1 MDGTITKKERAWKKE
16 NMARLFVSTNKQESS
31 PTQFSKPPDLAERR
45 LRRIGAWLMLILALQ
60 AELGLAWDR
69 NWHDLVGR
77 NEFFTPP
84 HIMLY
89 SGIAGSGLIALF
101 VVLVDTYRY
110 YKKKPGVDDNS
121 TVRILH
127 FFHAPL
133 GYIILGFGA
142 LIDLLAAPLDN
153 YWHILYGIDVTLWS
167 PFHLMGT
174 VGGIVVGLGIAF
186 VFASE
191 AVIERQSAYPPRR
204 FLGLSGF
211 EWGTLLVLSAFMNLT
226 IPADTAFIPVTL
238 GSLQFITYPLPLA
251 FTAAF
256 SLIAAVKFTRKRGSA
271 LFTAILLW
279 IETLYTMAFVPV
291 AIRIMVTRLGLHYR
305 FPNRPGGT
313 PVFNVTLAL
322 LPLVFVVS
330 ALIVDGIVFSKHLH
344 SKGQNDTLSKVWL
357 AGTLIALPA
366 LILPPLITEFVLSIP
381 ALLPLP
387 VGVSIFEPIWSSSL
401 LTLPLVLLAS
411 ILGAILGATFGDF
424 WHSNNH

>member
-1 MDGTITKKERAWKKE
+1 
-16 NMARLFVSTNKQESS
+16 MARSFANKNKQVSTPIKFLNPS
-31 PTQFSKPPDLAERR
+31 DLTERR

-89 SGIAGSGLIALF
+89 SGIALSGFIALF

-110 YKKKPGVDDNS
+110 YQKKPGVDDNS

-133 GYIILGFGA
+133 GYVILGFGA
-142 LIDLLAAPLDN
+142 FIDLLAAPFDN

-174 VGGIVVGLGIAF
+174 VGGIIVALGIAF

-191 AVIERQSAYPPRR
+191 AVIERQSASQPRQ
-204 FLGLSGF
+204 FLGLSGL
-211 EWGTLLVLSAFMNLT
+211 EWGMLLILSAYLNLT
-226 IPADTAFIPVTL
+226 IPANTAFIPITL
-238 GSLQFITYPLPLA
+238 GPFQFITYPLPLA
-251 FTAAF
+251 FTGAFCLVAA
-256 SLIAAVKFTRKRGSA
+256 AKFTKKRGSA
-271 LFTAILLW
+271 LKTALILW
-279 IETLYTMAFVPV
+279 IETLYTMAFVPL
-291 AIRIMVTRLGLHYR
+291 AIRVMVIQLGLHYR
-305 FPNRPGGT
+305 FPTLPGRL

-322 LPLVFVVS
+322 LPLVYVTS
-330 ALIVDGIVFSKHLH
+330 ALVVDSIAFSKHR
-344 SKGQNDTLSKVWL
+344 NDSEKNNKPSQIWL
-357 AGTLIALPA
+357 IGSLIALPA
-366 LILPPLITEFVLSIP
+366 LILPPLIVEFVMGIP
-381 ALLPLP
+381 FLLPLP

-401 LTLPLVLLAS
+401 LTLPLAIVAG
-411 ILGAILGATFGDF
+411 ILGALLGATFGDF
-424 WHSNNH
+424 WHSNNL

>member
-1 MDGTITKKERAWKKE
+1 
-16 NMARLFVSTNKQESS
+16 MARLFASINRQESA
-31 PTQFSKPPDLAERR
+31 PTQLSKPPDFAERR

-89 SGIAGSGLIALF
+89 SGIAVSGFIALF

-110 YKKKPGVDDNS
+110 FKQNPGVDDNS
-121 TVRILH
+121 TVRILR

-133 GYIILGFGA
+133 GYVILGFGA
-142 LIDLLAAPLDN
+142 LIDLLAAPFDN
-153 YWHILYGIDVTLWS
+153 YWHYLYGIDVTLWS

-174 VGGIVVGLGIAF
+174 AGGIIVGLGIAF

-191 AVIERQSAYPPRR
+191 VVIERQSAYPPRR
-204 FLGLSGF
+204 FLGLSGL
-211 EWGTLLVLSAFMNLT
+211 EWGMLLTLSAYLNLT
-226 IPADTAFIPVTL
+226 IPSNTAFIPVTI

-256 SLIAAVKFTRKRGSA
+256 CLVAAAKFTRKRGSA
-271 LFTAILLW
+271 LKTASLIW

-291 AIRIMVTRLGLHYR
+291 AIRIMVIQLGLHYR
-305 FPNRPGGT
+305 FPNLPGRL

-322 LPLVFVVS
+322 LPLVFIAS
-330 ALIVDGIVFSKHLH
+330 ALIVDTIVFSKHENGTE
-344 SKGQNDTLSKVWL
+344 KNDTQTRVWL
-357 AGTLIALPA
+357 LGALVALPA
-366 LILPPLITEFVLSIP
+366 LILPPLIIEFVLSIP
-381 ALLPLP
+381 FLLPLP
-387 VGVSIFEPIWSSSL
+387 VGVSIFEPDWLSTL
-401 LTLPLVLLAS
+401 LTLPLVLLVG
-411 ILGAILGATFGDF
+411 ILGAILGSTLGNF
-424 WHSNNH
+424 WYSNNQ

>member
-1 MDGTITKKERAWKKE
+1 
-16 NMARLFVSTNKQESS
+16 MARLSVNVNKQESAR
-31 PTQFSKPPDLAERR
+31 TQFSKPPDLVERR
-45 LRRIGAWLMLILALQ
+45 LRRIGAWFLLFLALQ

-69 NWHDLVGR
+69 NWHDFVGR

-110 YKKKPGVDDNS
+110 YHKKPGVDDNS
-121 TVRILH
+121 TVKILH
-127 FFHAPL
+127 YFHAPL

-174 VGGIVVGLGIAF
+174 VGGIIVGLGIVF

-204 FLGLSGF
+204 FLGLTGL
-211 EWGTLLVLSAFMNLT
+211 EWGTLVILSAYMNLT

-256 SLIAAVKFTRKRGSA
+256 SLTAAVKFTRKPGSA
-271 LFTAILLW
+271 TLAALLLW
-279 IETLYTMAFVPV
+279 FETLYTMSFVPV
-291 AIRIMVTRLGLHYR
+291 AIRIMVSRLGLHYR
-305 FPNRPGGT
+305 FPNLPGRT

-322 LPLVFVVS
+322 LPLLFLVS
-330 ALIVDGIVFSKHLH
+330 ALIVDGIAFWKHQH
-344 SKGQNDTLSKVWL
+344 GKDKTDVLSNVWL
-357 AGTLIALPA
+357 PGALIALSA
-366 LILPPLITEFVLSIP
+366 LVLPPLIIESVMSIP

-387 VGVSIFEPIWSSSL
+387 VGVSIFEQNWSSTF
-401 LTLPLVLLAS
+401 LTLPLALLTG
-411 ILGAILGATFGDF
+411 ILGAILGSTFGDF
-424 WHSNNH
+424 WHSNNR

>member
-1 MDGTITKKERAWKKE
+1 MKG

-89 SGIAGSGLIALF
+89 SGIAVSGLIALF

-110 YKKKPGVDDNS
+110 YKKKSGVDDHS

-133 GYIILGFGA
+133 GYVILGFGA

-174 VGGIVVGLGIAF
+174 VGGIVIGLGIAF

-191 AVIERQSAYPPRR
+191 AVNERQSAYPPRR
-204 FLGLSGF
+204 FLGLSGL
-211 EWGTLLVLSAFMNLT
+211 EWGTLLVLSAYMNLN
-226 IPADTAFIPVTL
+226 IPANTAFIPVTL

-256 SLIAAVKFTRKRGSA
+256 CLVAAAKFTRKRGSA
-271 LFTAILLW
+271 LKTALLLW
-279 IETLYTMAFVPV
+279 IETVYTMAFVPV
-291 AIRIMVTRLGLHYR
+291 AISIMVTRLGLHFR
-305 FPNRPGGT
+305 FPNLPGRL

-322 LPLVFVVS
+322 LPLVFVAS
-330 ALIVDGIVFSKHLH
+330 ALIVDGIVFSKRQHATG
-344 SKGQNDTLSKVWL
+344 KNDTLFRVWL
-357 AGTLIALPA
+357 PGALVALPA
-366 LILPPLITEFVLSIP
+366 LILPPLIIEFVMSIP
-381 ALLPLP
+381 FLLPLP
-387 VGVSIFEPIWSSSL
+387 VGVSIFEPIWSSTL
-401 LTLPLVLLAS
+401 LTLPLALLAG

>member
-1 MDGTITKKERAWKKE
+1 
-16 NMARLFVSTNKQESS
+16 MARLSFNVNTQESAR
-31 PTQFSKPPDLAERR
+31 TQFSKPPDLVERR
-45 LRRIGAWLMLILALQ
+45 LRRIGAWLLLILALQ

-101 VVLVDTYRY
+101 IVLVDTYRY
-110 YKKKPGVDDNS
+110 YHKKPGVDDNS
-121 TVRILH
+121 TVKILYY
-127 FFHAPL
+127 FHAPL

-174 VGGIVVGLGIAF
+174 VGGVIVGLGIVF
-186 VFASE
+186 IFASE
-191 AVIERQSAYPPRR
+191 AVIQRQSTYLSRQ
-204 FLGLSGF
+204 FLGLKGL
-211 EWGTLLVLSAFMNLT
+211 EWGTLVVLSAYLNLT

-256 SLIAAVKFTRKRGSA
+256 SLIAAVKFTRGVGSA
-271 LFTAILLW
+271 TLTAMLLW
-279 IETLYTMAFVPV
+279 FETLYTMTFVPV
-291 AIRIMVTRLGLHYR
+291 AIRIMVTQLGLHYR
-305 FPNRPGGT
+305 FPNLPGRT

-330 ALIVDGIVFSKHLH
+330 ALIVDGIAFWKLRHGIH
-344 SKGQNDTLSKVWL
+344 KNDALFDIWL
-357 AGTLIALPA
+357 AGALIALPA
-366 LILPPLITEFVLSIP
+366 LILPPFIIEFVLSIP

-387 VGVSIFEPIWSSSL
+387 AGVSIFEPIWSSTMLS
-401 LTLPLVLLAS
+401 LPLALLS
-411 ILGAILGATFGDF
+411 GILGAILGSTFGDF
-424 WHSNNH
+424 WHSNNR

>member
-1 MDGTITKKERAWKKE
+1 
-16 NMARLFVSTNKQESS
+16 MARLFVNANKQESAQ
-31 PTQFSKPPDLAERR
+31 TQFSKPPDLAERR

-110 YKKKPGVDDNS
+110 YQKKAGVDDNS
-121 TVRILH
+121 TVKILH
-127 FFHAPL
+127 YFHAPL

-174 VGGIVVGLGIAF
+174 VGGIIVGLGIAF

-191 AVIERQSAYPPRR
+191 AVIERQSAFPTRR
-204 FLGLSGF
+204 FLGLSGL

-238 GSLQFITYPLPLA
+238 GSLQFITYPLPLT

-256 SLIAAVKFTRKRGSA
+256 SLIAAVKFTRKPGSA
-271 LFTAILLW
+271 LLTAILLW

-330 ALIVDGIVFSKHLH
+330 ALIVDGIVFWKSRHGTDKT
-344 SKGQNDTLSKVWL
+344 DTLSKVWL
-357 AGTLIALPA
+357 PGALIALPA
-366 LILPPLITEFVLSIP
+366 LLLPPLIIEFVLSIP
-381 ALLPLP
+381 ALLLLP
-387 VGVSIFEPIWSSSL
+387 VGVSIFEPIWSTSL
-401 LTLPLVLLAS
+401 ITLPLVLLAG

>member
-1 MDGTITKKERAWKKE
+1 MKG
-16 NMARLFVSTNKQESS
+16 NMAKLSVNANRQASAR
-31 PTQFSKPPDLAERR
+31 TQFSKPPDLVERR

-101 VVLVDTYRY
+101 VVLLDTYRY
-110 YKKKPGVDDNS
+110 YHKKPGVDDNS
-121 TVRILH
+121 TVKILH
-127 FFHAPL
+127 YFHAPL

-174 VGGIVVGLGIAF
+174 VGGVIVGLGIVF

-191 AVIERQSAYPPRR
+191 AVIERQSTYPSRR
-204 FLGLSGF
+204 FLGLNGL
-211 EWGTLLVLSAFMNLT
+211 EWGTLVVLSAYMNLT
-226 IPADTAFIPVTL
+226 IPAATAFIPVTL

-251 FTAAF
+251 FAAAF
-256 SLIAAVKFTRKRGSA
+256 SLTAAVKFTRKPGSA
-271 LFTAILLW
+271 TLTALLVW
-279 IETLYTMAFVPV
+279 FETLYTMSFVPV
-291 AIRIMVTRLGLHYR
+291 GIRIMVTRLGLHYR
-305 FPNRPGGT
+305 FPNLPGHT

-322 LPLVFVVS
+322 LPLLFVVS
-330 ALIVDGIVFSKHLH
+330 ALIVDGIAFWKHQH
-344 SKGQNDTLSKVWL
+344 GKDKTDVLSNVWL
-357 AGTLIALPA
+357 PGALIALSA
-366 LILPPLITEFVLSIP
+366 LVLPPFIIESVVSIP

-387 VGVSIFEPIWSSSL
+387 VGVSIFEQNWSSTF
-401 LTLPLVLLAS
+401 LTLPLALIAG
-411 ILGAILGATFGDF
+411 ILGAILGSTFGDF
-424 WHSNNH
+424 WHSNNR

>member
-1 MDGTITKKERAWKKE
+1 MKG
-16 NMARLFVSTNKQESS
+16 NMARLSVNANRQASAR
-31 PTQFSKPPDLAERR
+31 TQFSKSPDRVERR
-45 LRRIGAWLMLILALQ
+45 LRRIGAWLLLILALQ

-110 YKKKPGVDDNS
+110 YHKKPGADDNS
-121 TVRILH
+121 TVKILH
-127 FFHAPL
+127 YFHAPL

-174 VGGIVVGLGIAF
+174 VGGVIVGLGIVF

-191 AVIERQSAYPPRR
+191 AVIERQSAYPSRR
-204 FLGLSGF
+204 FLGLTGL
-211 EWGTLLVLSAFMNLT
+211 EWGTLVILSAYMNLT
-226 IPADTAFIPVTL
+226 IPAITAFIPVTL

-251 FTAAF
+251 FAAAF
-256 SLIAAVKFTRKRGSA
+256 SLTAAVKFTRKPGSA
-271 LFTAILLW
+271 TLTALLLW
-279 IETLYTMAFVPV
+279 IETLYTMSFVPV
-291 AIRIMVTRLGLHYR
+291 AIRIMVSQLGLHYR
-305 FPNRPGGT
+305 FPNLPGRT

-322 LPLVFVVS
+322 LPLVFIVS
-330 ALIVDGIVFSKHLH
+330 ALIVDGIAFWNQQHGKD
-344 SKGQNDTLSKVWL
+344 KTDILSNIWL
-357 AGTLIALPA
+357 PGALIALSA
-366 LILPPLITEFVLSIP
+366 LVLPPFIIESVVSTT

-387 VGVSIFEPIWSSSL
+387 VGVSIFEQNWSSTF
-401 LTLPLVLLAS
+401 LTLPLALLTG
-411 ILGAILGATFGDF
+411 ILGAILGSTFGDF
-424 WHSNNH
+424 WHSNNR

>member
-1 MDGTITKKERAWKKE
+1 MGGDRPGGVWGRHG
-16 NMARLFVSTNKQESS
+16 
-31 PTQFSKPPDLAERR
+31 PDPGRPG

-89 SGIAGSGLIALF
+89 SGIAVSGLIALF

-110 YKKKPGVDDNS
+110 YQKKPGVDDNS
-121 TVRILH
+121 TVQILH

-204 FLGLSGF
+204 FLGLSGL

-256 SLIAAVKFTRKRGSA
+256 SLIAAAKFTRKPGSA
-271 LFTAILLW
+271 LLTAILLW

-330 ALIVDGIVFSKHLH
+330 ALIVDGIVFSKHRH
-344 SKGQNDTLSKVWL
+344 SKNQTNTLLKVWL

-381 ALLPLP
+381 FLLPLP
-387 VGVSIFEPIWSSSL
+387 VGVSIFEPIWLTTL
-401 LTLPLVLLAS
+401 LTLPLALLAG

>member
-1 MDGTITKKERAWKKE
+1 
-16 NMARLFVSTNKQESS
+16 MAELFVNTNKQASA

-45 LRRIGAWLMLILALQ
+45 LRRIGAWLMLMLALQ

-89 SGIAGSGLIALF
+89 SGIAVSGFIALF

-110 YKKKPGVDDNS
+110 YKKKPGVDDSS
-121 TVRILH
+121 TVRIFR

-133 GYIILGFGA
+133 GYVILGFGA

-191 AVIERQSAYPPRR
+191 AVIERQSAFPPRR
-204 FLGLSGF
+204 LLGLTAV
-211 EWGTLLVLSAFMNLT
+211 EWGMLLVLSAYMNLT
-226 IPADTAFIPVTL
+226 IPANTAFIPVTL
-238 GSLQFITYPLPLA
+238 GPLQFITYPFPLA

-256 SLIAAVKFTRKRGSA
+256 SLVASAKFIRKRGSA
-271 LFTAILLW
+271 LKTALLLW
-279 IETLYTMAFVPV
+279 IETLYTVAFVPV
-291 AIRIMVTRLGLHYR
+291 AIRIMVTQLGLHYR
-305 FPNRPGGT
+305 FPNLPGRL

-322 LPLVFVVS
+322 LPLVFVAS
-330 ALIVDGIVFSKHLH
+330 ALIVETIVFSKHENGTG
-344 SKGQNDTLSKVWL
+344 KKDTLSMLWL
-357 AGTLIALPA
+357 LGALVALPA
-366 LILPPLITEFVLSIP
+366 LILPPFIIELVQSIP
-381 ALLPLP
+381 FLLPLP
-387 VGVSIFEPIWSSSL
+387 VGVSIFEPILSSTL
-401 LTLPLVLLAS
+401 LTLPLALLAG
-411 ILGAILGATFGDF
+411 ILGAILGTTFGNF
-424 WHSNNH
+424 WHSNHQ

>member
-1 MDGTITKKERAWKKE
+1 
-16 NMARLFVSTNKQESS
+16 MARLFVNTKKQESA
-31 PTQFSKPPDLAERR
+31 PNQIPKPADLAERR

-89 SGIAGSGLIALF
+89 SGIAVSGFIALF

-110 YKKKPGVDDNS
+110 YKKKPGVHDNS

-133 GYIILGFGA
+133 GFVIVGFGA
-142 LIDLLAAPLDN
+142 LIDLLAAPFDN

-174 VGGIVVGLGIAF
+174 AGGVIVGLGIAF

-191 AVIERQSAYPPRR
+191 VVIERQSTFPPRR
-204 FLGLSGF
+204 FLGLSGL
-211 EWGTLLVLSAFMNLT
+211 EWGMLLVLSAYLNLT
-226 IPADTAFIPVTL
+226 IPSNTAFVPVTL
-238 GSLQFITYPLPLA
+238 GSLQFLTYPLPLA

-256 SLIAAVKFTRKRGSA
+256 CFVAAARFTRKRGSA
-271 LFTAILLW
+271 LKTAFILW
-279 IETLYTMAFVPV
+279 FETIYTMAFVPV
-291 AIRIMVTRLGLHYR
+291 AIRIMVTRLGLHFR
-305 FPNRPGGT
+305 FPNLPGRL

-322 LPLVFVVS
+322 LPLVFVAS
-330 ALIVDGIVFSKHLH
+330 ALIVDNTIFSKR
-344 SKGQNDTLSKVWL
+344 QLSTDESGMLSRIWL
-357 AGTLIALPA
+357 SGALVALPA
-366 LILPPLITEFVLSIP
+366 LILPPVIVELVLNIP
-381 ALLPLP
+381 FLLPLP
-387 VGVSIFEPIWSSSL
+387 VGVSIFEPIWTSTL
-401 LTLPLVLLAS
+401 LTLPLALLVGM
-411 ILGAILGATFGDF
+411 LGAILGATFGDF
-424 WHSNNH
+424 WHSNKQ

>member
-1 MDGTITKKERAWKKE
+1 
-16 NMARLFVSTNKQESS
+16 MARLFASTKKHDFAQAQS
-31 PTQFSKPPDLAERR
+31 SKPPDLAERR
-45 LRRIGAWLMLILALQ
+45 LRRIGGWLILILALQ

-89 SGIAGSGLIALF
+89 SGIAVSGFIALF

-110 YKKKPGVDDNS
+110 YQRKPGVDNNS
-121 TVRILH
+121 TVRILR

-133 GYIILGFGA
+133 GYVILGFGA
-142 LIDLLAAPLDN
+142 LIDLVAAPLDN

-174 VGGIVVGLGIAF
+174 VGGIIVGLGIAF

-191 AVIERQSAYPPRR
+191 AVIERQSANPPRR
-204 FLGLSGF
+204 LLGLSGL
-211 EWGTLLVLSAFMNLT
+211 EWGMLLTLSAYLNLT
-226 IPADTAFIPVTL
+226 IPSNTAFVPVTL

-256 SLIAAVKFTRKRGSA
+256 CLVAAAKFTRKRGTA
-271 LFTAILLW
+271 LKTALLLW

-291 AIRIMVTRLGLHYR
+291 AIRIMVIQLGLHYR
-305 FPNRPGGT
+305 FPNLPGRL

-322 LPLVFVVS
+322 LPLVFIAS
-330 ALIVDGIVFSKHLH
+330 ALIVDNVIFSKHENGTGMDH
-344 SKGQNDTLSKVWL
+344 TLSSMWL
-357 AGTLIALPA
+357 LGVLVALPA
-366 LILPPLITEFVLSIP
+366 LILPPLIIIFVLSMP
-381 ALLPLP
+381 FLLPLP
-387 VGVSIFEPIWSSSL
+387 VGVSIFEPVWLSSL
-401 LTLPLVLLAS
+401 LTLPLALILG
-411 ILGAILGATFGDF
+411 ILGAILGATIGDF
-424 WHSNNH
+424 WHSNNK

>member
-1 MDGTITKKERAWKKE
+1 
-16 NMARLFVSTNKQESS
+16 MARLFVNTNKQESA
-31 PTQFSKPPDLAERR
+31 PTHVSKPPDLAERR
-45 LRRIGAWLMLILALQ
+45 LRRVCAWLMLILALQ

-89 SGIAGSGLIALF
+89 SGIAVSGFIALF

-121 TVRILH
+121 TVRILR

-133 GYIILGFGA
+133 GYVILGFGA
-142 LIDLLAAPLDN
+142 LIDLLAAPFDN
-153 YWHILYGIDVTLWS
+153 YWHSLYGIDVTLWS

-174 VGGIVVGLGIAF
+174 AGGIIVGLGIAF

-204 FLGLSGF
+204 FLSLSAL
-211 EWGTLLVLSAFMNLT
+211 EWGMLLVLSAYMNLT
-226 IPADTAFIPVTL
+226 IPSNTAFIPVTL

-251 FTAAF
+251 FTGAFCLVAA
-256 SLIAAVKFTRKRGSA
+256 AKFTRKRGTA
-271 LFTAILLW
+271 LKTALLLW
-279 IETLYTMAFVPV
+279 IETVYTMAFVPV

-305 FPNRPGGT
+305 FPNLPGRL

-322 LPLVFVVS
+322 LPLVFVAS
-330 ALIVDGIVFSKHLH
+330 ALIVDSIVFSKHQH
-344 SKGQNDTLSKVWL
+344 STDKNETQSRIWL
-357 AGTLIALPA
+357 LGALVALPA
-366 LILPPLITEFVLSIP
+366 LILPPLIVGFVLSIP
-381 ALLPLP
+381 VLLPLP
-387 VGVSIFEPIWSSSL
+387 VGVSIFEPIWSSTL
-401 LTLPLVLLAS
+401 LTLPLAILAG
-411 ILGAILGATFGDF
+411 IIGAILGSFLGNF
-424 WHSNNH
+424 WHSNIQ

>member
-1 MDGTITKKERAWKKE
+1 
-16 NMARLFVSTNKQESS
+16 MARVSVNVNRQESAR
-31 PTQFSKPPDLAERR
+31 TQFSKPPDLVERR
-45 LRRIGAWLMLILALQ
+45 LRRIGAWLLLILALQ

-101 VVLVDTYRY
+101 IVLVDTYRY
-110 YKKKPGVDDNS
+110 YHKKPGVDDNS
-121 TVRILH
+121 TVKILYY
-127 FFHAPL
+127 FHAPL

-174 VGGIVVGLGIAF
+174 VGGVIVGLGIVF
-186 VFASE
+186 IFASE
-191 AVIERQSAYPPRR
+191 AVIQRQSAYLSRQ
-204 FLGLSGF
+204 FLGLKGL
-211 EWGTLLVLSAFMNLT
+211 EWGTLVVLSAYLNLT

-256 SLIAAVKFTRKRGSA
+256 SLIAAVKFTRRVGSA
-271 LFTAILLW
+271 TLTAMLLW
-279 IETLYTMAFVPV
+279 FETLYTMTFVPV
-291 AIRIMVTRLGLHYR
+291 AIRIMVTQLGLHYR
-305 FPNRPGGT
+305 FPNLPGRT

-330 ALIVDGIVFSKHLH
+330 ALIVDGIAFWKLRHGIH
-344 SKGQNDTLSKVWL
+344 KNDALFDIWL
-357 AGTLIALPA
+357 AGALIALPA
-366 LILPPLITEFVLSIP
+366 LILPPFIIEFVLSIP

-387 VGVSIFEPIWSSSL
+387 AGVSIFEPILSSTPLS
-401 LTLPLVLLAS
+401 LPLALLS
-411 ILGAILGATFGDF
+411 GILGAILGSTFGDF
-424 WHSNNH
+424 WHSNNR

>member
-1 MDGTITKKERAWKKE
+1 
-16 NMARLFVSTNKQESS
+16 MARLVVSTNKQASV
-31 PTQFSKPPDLAERR
+31 PAQLSKPPDLVERR
-45 LRRIGAWLMLILALQ
+45 LRRIGAWLLLILALQ

-89 SGIAGSGLIALF
+89 SGIALSGFIALF

-110 YKKKPGVDDNS
+110 YKKKAGVDDNS
-121 TVRILH
+121 TISIFG

-133 GYIILGFGA
+133 GYVILGFGA
-142 LIDLLAAPLDN
+142 LTDLLAAPFDN

-174 VGGIVVGLGIAF
+174 SGGTIVGLGIAF

-191 AVIERQSAYPPRR
+191 AVIERQSANPPRR
-204 FLGLSGF
+204 LLGLSGL
-211 EWGTLLVLSAFMNLT
+211 EWGMLLTLSAYMNLT
-226 IPADTAFIPVTL
+226 IPAITAFIPVAL

-256 SLIAAVKFTRKRGSA
+256 CLVAAAKFTRKRGTA
-271 LFTAILLW
+271 LKTALLPW

-291 AIRIMVTRLGLHYR
+291 AIRIMVTQLGLHYR
-305 FPNRPGGT
+305 FPDLPGRL

-322 LPLVFVVS
+322 LPLVLIAS
-330 ALIVDGIVFSKHLH
+330 ALIVDAIVFSRHDIGNDK
-344 SKGQNDTLSKVWL
+344 NDTQSRIWL
-357 AGTLIALPA
+357 LGALVALPA
-366 LILPPLITEFVLSIP
+366 LILPPLIIEFVLSMP
-381 ALLPLP
+381 FLLPLP
-387 VGVSIFEPIWSSSL
+387 VGVSIFEPVWSSTL
-401 LTLPLVLLAS
+401 LTLPLALTVG

-424 WHSNNH
+424 WHSNNR